1 MTKKKKTA
9 TKEIASWRHAANCT
23 ICRHPQR
30 AEIESLF
37 LEWQSQ
43 SKIAKEYRLGS
54 RQTVFRHARAMNL
67 FPERTANTRRTLA
80 AIIERGM
87 TSGMKITADVV
98 VRAVIALS
106 KLDAEGRTVEQ
117 FEQVNSNAKFLNDAR
132 WTHREMLRYAE
143 TGELPSWYDGDE
155 DENSLDTGTGI
166 SKPN

>member
-1 MTKKKKTA
+1 MAKKKKPA
-9 TKEIASWRHAANCT
+9 QKEMASWRHSANCT

-30 AEIESLF
+30 TEIERLF

-54 RQTVFRHARAMNL
+54 RQTIFRHARAMNL
-67 FPERTANTRRTLA
+67 FSERTANTRGTLCA
-80 AIIERGM
+80 MIERGM

-106 KLDAEGRTVEQ
+106 KLDAEGRTVEH
-117 FEQVNSNAKFLNDAR
+117 FEQVNSHEAFLNDGR
-132 WTHREMLRYAE
+132 WTRGEMLRYAE
-143 TGELPSWYDGDE
+143 TGELPSWYD
-155 DENSLDTGTGI
+155 ENSLDTGTGI